1 MLLVRTSVAL
11 VGATCLVSFAP
22 LATGQDAVDTGAGTG
37 ADTKTASGKL
47 GATSHGE
54 AGDQSWTVRLG
65 LYDRDDSG
73 GGGGNPFLDES
84 LTIIEPAVI
93 YDNQV
98 SDDFGYDV
106 KFSYD
111 LVSSASIDGLSDY
124 PASAQSGASGDNY
137 FSLDFGFRHKL
148 SNTDNLSWHI
158 DVATEYDYTSF
169 GVGGGWSH
177 EFEERDASLSL
188 NLNLYEDIIQP
199 IRFDGS
205 TDADESRT
213 SIAGT
218 IGWYQVLGP
227 RTHGEF
233 GLTFSDQSGF
243 LETAYNYVIEENS
256 VSGSAVPNQSIPVVG
271 YIDTEE
277 LPDSRTRTALFGR
290 VRHGLSDTD
299 AIELGARLYDDD
311 WGIAAWDLTPRWLH
325 EFESGLLMDLRYRY
339 YTQDAADYWSESFTG
354 TGPTADLPTFRTQDS
369 DLGEFNSSLLGSHW
383 MWGREKQWDL
393 GVNYLSRSDGL
404 DHIFLSLG
412 WTTSY

>member
-1 MLLVRTSVAL
+1 MLLGRPWLALLCVAQL
-11 VGATCLVSFAP
+11 ASLAP
-22 LATGQDAVDTGAGTG
+22 GQESAGPAKPG
-37 ADTKTASGKL
+37 VAASDKL
-47 GATSHGE
+47 GATSHGD

-65 LYDRDDSG
+65 LFDRDDSG
-73 GGGGNPFLDES
+73 GSAGNPFLDES

-98 SDDFGYDV
+98 SDDFGYDI

-111 LVSSASIDGLSDY
+111 FVSSASIERLSNF
-124 PASAQSGASGDNY
+124 SGQSGASRDNY
-137 FSLDFGFRHKL
+137 LSLDFGFRHKL
-148 SNTDNLSWHI
+148 SNTDSLSWHL
-158 DVATEYDYTSF
+158 DLATEYDYTSF
-169 GVGGGWSH
+169 GLGGGWSH
-177 EFEERDASLSL
+177 EFVERDASLSL
-188 NLNLYEDIIQP
+188 NLNLYEDTIKP

-205 TDADESRT
+205 EDADESRT
-213 SIAGT
+213 SLAGT
-218 IGWYQVLGP
+218 LGWYQVLGP

-243 LETAYNYVIEENS
+243 LETAYNAVVQEDPSYAANPNLANNAQGIEF
-256 VSGSAVPNQSIPVVG
+256 
-271 YIDTEE
+271 TEE

-290 VRHGLSDTD
+290 VRHGLSATD

-354 TGPTADLPTFRTQDS
+354 TGAMPTFRTQDS
-369 DLGEFNSSLLGSHW
+369 DLGKFNSSLLGSHW
-383 MWGREKQWDL
+383 TWGRQKQWDL

-404 DHIFLSLG
+404 DHIYLSLG